1 MKYLKSYP
9 KLLESFQKSD
19 FMDIIK
25 DKLLELSD
33 MGFNAYIE
41 DSNNEPLLEK
51 MVRITI
57 NKSHRSEKSFKFSE
71 CSYVISDI
79 LLTNIRMS
87 LYKIQHVIVMP
98 AFRGDSGP
106 SHSQGERLSWLFV
119 NGEEGYSYDR
129 RLLEATWSYE
139 NSRLK
144 AFDPLNLDVRGIEI
158 FFE

>member
-1 MKYLKSYP
+1 
-9 KLLESFQKSD
+9 
-19 FMDIIK
+19 MDIVK

-33 MGFNAYIE
+33 MGFKAYVE

-51 MVRITI
+51 MIRITI
-57 NKSHRSEKSFKFSE
+57 NKNHRAEKSFKFSE
-71 CSYVISDI
+71 CSYVVSDI

-106 SHSQGERLSWLFV
+106 SHSQGERLSCVFV
-119 NGEEGYSYDR
+119 NGEE
-129 RLLEATWSYE
+129 EATWYYE

-144 AFDPLNLDVRGIEI
+144 PFDPLNLDVRGIEI